1 MKFKLIC
8 VGTHMPNWVKLGY
21 EDYAKRMTGAYA
33 LELIE
38 IQTSKRHKLAD
49 IQRLVAE
56 EAERIGKYI
65 KAQDYV
71 IALDETG
78 KQFTSKGF
86 AEHIADI
93 NQAGQN
99 IIFII
104 GGPDGLA
111 KKIITRANLILSLA
125 KSTYPHQLV
134 RVMIAEQL
142 YRAFSILQGH
152 PYHRE

>member
-8 VGTHMPNWVKLGY
+8 VGTQMPNWLRLGY
-21 EDYAKRMTGAYA
+21 ESYAKRLTGAFS
-33 LELIE
+33 LQLIE
-38 IQTSKRHKLAD
+38 IQTSKRHKFAD
-49 IQRLVAE
+49 IQRLINE
-56 EAERIGKYI
+56 EALRISKHI
-65 KAQDYV
+65 KTQDYV

-78 KQFTSKGF
+78 KQFSSK
-86 AEHIADI
+86 ALAKQIAAI
-93 NQAGQN
+93 NQTGQN

-111 KKIITRANLILSLA
+111 KQIITRANLILSLA

-134 RVMIAEQL
+134 RVLVAEQI
-142 YRAFSILQGH
+142 YRSFCIIQGH